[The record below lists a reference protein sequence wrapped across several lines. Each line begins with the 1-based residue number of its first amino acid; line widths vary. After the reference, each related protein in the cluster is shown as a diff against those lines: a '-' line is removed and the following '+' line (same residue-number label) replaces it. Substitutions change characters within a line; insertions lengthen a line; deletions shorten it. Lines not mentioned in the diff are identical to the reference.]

1 MPSVGPMNAGL
12 KNSGGFFVPV
22 GDCVGKVFGYT
33 PGTGAG
39 GSAVPGAFSTASWAT
54 LGSPTRASSIA
65 AAGAGGVF
73 RDGGKTVVSASRV
86 FRKVQLLIPA
96 SVSTGGVAGRVGTTS
111 EDYLTGYIELMS
123 GNGASPAT
131 AAPVAYYPSMF

>member
-22 GDCVGKVFGYT
+22 GDCVAKVFGYT
-33 PGTGAG
+33 SGTGAG
-39 GSAVPGAFSTASWAT
+39 GSTVPGAFSTASWAN
-54 LGSPTRASSIA
+54 LGAARASSIA
-65 AAGAGGVF
+65 TAGAGALF

-86 FRKVQLLIPA
+86 FRKVQLL
-96 SVSTGGVAGRVGTTS
+96 VSTSASTSGVAGAAGTTK

-123 GNGASPAT
+123 GNGANPAT